1 MAVAAMT
8 FPGRRAQAQEE
19 YCCRDSPSPET
30 FYDHGTASSYLDERM
45 RPLHLTDADLVEFLR
60 SLTSDD
66 VLKQCLT
73 TTHKNQNPVK
83 LPKS

>member
-8 FPGRRAQAQEE
+8 FPGWRAQAQEE

-30 FYDHGTASSYLDERM
+30 FYDHGGTASSYLDERM
-45 RPLHLTDADLVEFLR
+45 HLTDADLVEFLR

-73 TTHKNQNPVK
+73 KTPQNRIP
-83 LPKS
+83 